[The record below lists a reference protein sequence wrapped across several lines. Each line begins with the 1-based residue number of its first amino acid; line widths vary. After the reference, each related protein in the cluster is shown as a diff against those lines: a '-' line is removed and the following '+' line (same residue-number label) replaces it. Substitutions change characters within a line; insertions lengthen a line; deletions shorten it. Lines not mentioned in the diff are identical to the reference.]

1 MMITAP
7 RRESPEAW
15 MREVVTVE
23 PGVTPLAGTAPVSTL
38 KRAAW
43 QPGRTSAITRQQTTN
58 MINLDNLSFIKK
70 HSHNNYYHN
79 IPARCSTSSAT

>member
-1 MMITAP
+1 
-7 RRESPEAW
+7 
-15 MREVVTVE
+15 
-23 PGVTPLAGTAPVSTL
+23 VSTL

-43 QPGRTSAITRQQTTN
+43 QPGRTSATTRPQTTN
-58 MINLDNLSFIKK
+58 MINLDNMSFIKK